1 MRKAP
6 SFLLLSVA
14 VPALS
19 ALPVLSPPV
28 AKPQPVTPEV
38 RAVALAGVDDPS
50 LRSSAGAASE
60 EVSAEARADVLAPH
74 QRGRAPSRP
83 AVFTKARGTADFEL
97 LGVTWRAGTTA
108 DLTVLVR
115 THGATGWSEWTAL
128 DTAPTPEKSEGDDVR
143 AGTEPLYAGPSDG
156 YQVRIDV
163 RSGTLPADV
172 RVDLVDPGESR
183 ADASVGAGAPMS
195 SAAAATGQPRI
206 FTRAEWGADESLRDG
221 SPSYSSTIKAGFV
234 HHTASA
240 NGYSAAEVP
249 KILRSIY
256 AYHTKGNGWSDIG
269 YNYLVDRFGRLWEG
283 RYGGI
288 SKPVMGA
295 HTGGFNIDTFAVSAI
310 GNYDKVTAPAAMTDA
325 ISRMLAWK
333 LSLHYR
339 NPAGKTTLTSSGGGT
354 SRYSAGTR
362 VTIDVVS
369 AHRNMGYTS
378 CPGSKLYATVPGI
391 RTKVAAYVGP
401 GLVGP
406 SVTTTATSARL
417 TSGVIKSTQT
427 WTAEFRDAATGLA
440 VRSGKGTGAVDVTF
454 PFQTAGGD
462 PLPGGD
468 YTVHLESKLG
478 TTLARSFDRTV
489 TVPGA
494 TESDA
499 TRLSDGSLL
508 IASRTTAGGVV
519 VRTEAPD
526 GSVTAPLDINGK
538 IVGRPGVG
546 RTAAGQPVVAVRGS
560 DNKIYV
566 KRRAASG
573 AWPTSWER
581 ATPSSGGAP
590 AVVDESTEGLRIFA
604 RAADGTLW
612 TWLSKTPGTWATG
625 TPLGGG
631 ISRDTAVGATRT
643 SDGALHVI
651 VNGTDH
657 QAWYRR
663 NLDGRWDAPLDAPRW
678 GPAQRRRPRRGRPVR
693 RRRGNLGHQ
702 PAALLPDP
710 DHHRAHAVDPD
721 VQRRRRRGTRS
732 RADGQRS
739 PAHRGVPYDVDHPH
753 LQRVRDDEVGALV
766 DGGLSA
772 RERIG
777 SPLAVPLASR
787 R

>member
-14 VPALS
+14 VPALT

-38 RAVALAGVDDPS
+38 RAVALAGVDDPA

-60 EVSAEARADVLAPH
+60 EVSAEARSGVLAPH

-83 AVFTKARGTADFEL
+83 AVFTKARGTADFDL

-115 THGATGWSEWTAL
+115 THGDDGWTEWTAL
-128 DTAPTPEKSEGDDVR
+128 DPAPTPDESEGDDVR
-143 AGTEPLYAGPSDG
+143 AGTEPLYTGPSDG

-163 RSGTLPADV
+163 RSGTLPADM
-172 RVDLVDPGESR
+172 RVDLVDPGDSR
-183 ADASVGAGAPMS
+183 ADATVGAGAPMA
-195 SAAAATGQPRI
+195 SAAAATGQPQI
-206 FTRAEWGADESLRDG
+206 LTRAQWGADERLRDG

-240 NGYSAAEVP
+240 NGYSSAEVP

-256 AYHTKGNGWSDIG
+256 AYHTKSNGWSDIG
-269 YNYLVDRFGRLWEG
+269 YNFLVDRFGRLWEG

-288 SKPVMGA
+288 SKPVTGA
-295 HTGGFNIDTFAVSAI
+295 HTGGFNSDTFAVSAI

-339 NPAGKTTLTSSGGGT
+339 NPLGKTTLTSSGGGT
-354 SRYSAGTR
+354 SRYSAGTK
-362 VTIDVVS
+362 VSINVVS
-369 AHRNMGYTS
+369 AHRDMGYTS
-378 CPGSKLYATVPGI
+378 CPGSKLYSAVPGI
-391 RTKVAAYVGP
+391 RTKVSGYVGP

-406 SVTTTATSARL
+406 AVSTTATSARL
-417 TSGVIKSTQT
+417 TAGVISSTQT
-427 WTAEFRDAATGLA
+427 WTVEFRDAATGLA
-440 VRSGKGTGAVDVTF
+440 VRTAKGTGAVDVTF
-454 PFQTAGGD
+454 PFETAGGD
-462 PLPGGD
+462 PLPGGT

-478 TTLARSFDRTV
+478 TTQARSFDRTV

-499 TRLSDGSLL
+499 AGLPDGSLF
-508 IASRTTAGGVV
+508 IASRTTSGGVV
-519 VRTEAPD
+519 VRTQAPN
-526 GSVTAPLDINGK
+526 GSVTAPLDINGA

-546 RTAAGQPVVAVRGS
+546 RTAAGQPVVAVRGTN
-560 DNKIYV
+560 NKIYV

-573 AWPTSWER
+573 SWPASWEQ

-590 AVVDESTEGLRIFA
+590 AVVEESAEGLRIYA

-612 TWLSKTPGTWATG
+612 TWRSKAPGTWARG
-625 TPLGGG
+625 TPLGGSV
-631 ISRDTAVGATRT
+631 SRDTAVGATRT
-643 SDGALHVI
+643 SDGVSHVI

-657 QAWYRR
+657 QAWYRSNR
-663 NLDGRWDAPLDAPRW
+663 TGPWDAHWTPL
-678 GPAQRRRPRRGRPVR
+678 GGV
-693 RRRGNLGHQ
+693 
-702 PAALLPDP
+702 LPN
-710 DHHRAHAVDPD
+710 
-721 VQRRRRRGTRS
+721 
-732 RADGQRS
+732 
-739 PAHRGVPYDVDHPH
+739 DVD
-753 LQRVRDDEVGALV
+753 
-766 DGGLSA
+766 
-772 RERIG
+772 
-777 SPLAVPLASR
+777 LAVSGPSEVVAATWGTNRLPYYLVRTPTEVTPWTRMSNGAVGVAPALGSTDSAAPLTAVSR
-787 R
+787 TTSTTLVSSEYTTEKWAPWSTVG